1 MQILMILAQ
10 LRGRNLRVRTATF
23 FSVRRRKNFLTK
35 EILFPNWR
43 NNFSQLIF
51 YGLEFIGHCLLIL

>member
-10 LRGRNLRVRTATF
+10 LRGHNLRVRTATF

-43 NNFSQLIF
+43 NNFS
-51 YGLEFIGHCLLIL
+51 

>member
-43 NNFSQLIF
+43 NNFS
-51 YGLEFIGHCLLIL
+51 